1 MFKVKSQFIIHNFRA
16 KIKDQIKLFCCQA
29 RVIKWQWQIC
39 TGLECANANTSCVKY
54 NSDAYMPNIRNPRSM
69 PGSDK
74 LINQG
79 ITTGSICFKII
90 IFTPNTF
97 LVLAISHNCTKM
109 DKSAKI
115 WLESQLL
122 TLAKC
127 LARIFKLNGKLF
139 LTRRLLL
146 QKSMGFYYPSLAMQL
161 SQARRTD
168 VMQVYIPGLNFDT
181 AY

>member
-1 MFKVKSQFIIHNFRA
+1 VLDISKLRLSQPSFA
-16 KIKDQIKLFCCQA
+16 
-29 RVIKWQWQIC
+29 
-39 TGLECANANTSCVKY
+39 
-54 NSDAYMPNIRNPRSM
+54 
-69 PGSDK
+69 GSWAELGK
-74 LINQG
+74 N
-79 ITTGSICFKII
+79 
-90 IFTPNTF
+90 
-97 LVLAISHNCTKM
+97 
-109 DKSAKI
+109 
-115 WLESQLL
+115 QLL

-127 LARIFKLNGKLF
+127 LARIFKLNVKLF